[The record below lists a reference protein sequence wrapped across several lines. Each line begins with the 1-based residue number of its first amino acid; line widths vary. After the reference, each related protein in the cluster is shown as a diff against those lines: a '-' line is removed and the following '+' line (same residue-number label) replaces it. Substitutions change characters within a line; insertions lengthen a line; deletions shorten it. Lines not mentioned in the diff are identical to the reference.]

1 MADENLT
8 EGELDELLK
17 DVELTEEQKNAQ
29 MQEQS
34 LQGSQAKTFNL
45 GTQERLVRGRMP
57 TIETVHERFIRL
69 LRTTTSTL
77 FGQLTEIKTTATTT
91 CKYGELLSKHSQP
104 SNINLIRLKP
114 LRGTGLL
121 IIDPNLVL
129 YTVDNLFGGGA
140 RFPVTIE
147 GREFTTTE
155 LRIAG
160 TLLKIFFAS
169 YQEAWAPAYELECE
183 HVSSEM
189 NLSFVNIAMASEL
202 MSITTFTIVLG
213 ETNYEIDL
221 CIPYMMLEPIMDIL
235 TSQTQGM
242 VTEHDHAW
250 EDAMQDQVQAVEVEI
265 VANLG
270 KKTMPMEEIIA
281 LKAGDIIPL
290 AFLSEI
296 PVTIDN
302 VPVMSCRY
310 GIYNNQYALR
320 VEKLLK
326 PDASEYIKG
335 ANNGRRN

>member
-29 MQEQS
+29 KQEQN
-34 LQGSQAKTFNL
+34 LQGTQAKTFNL

-69 LRTTTSTL
+69 LRITASNL
-77 FGQLTEIKTTATTT
+77 FGALIEVKTSATTT

-104 SNINLIRLKP
+104 SNINLIKLKP

-140 RFPVTIE
+140 RFPVSIE
-147 GREFTTTE
+147 GREFTATE
-155 LRIAG
+155 MRIVG
-160 TLLKIFFAS
+160 TLLETFFTS
-169 YQEAWAPAYELECE
+169 YQEAWVPAYPIECD

-202 MSITTFTIVLG
+202 MATTTFTLTIG
-213 ETNYEIDL
+213 ETPYEIDL

-242 VTEHDHAW
+242 VAEHDHVW
-250 EDAMQDQVQAVEVEI
+250 EETLLQQVEAVEVEV

-270 KKTMPMEEIIA
+270 NKTMLMEEIIA
-281 LKAGDIIPL
+281 LKSGDIIPFPYS
-290 AFLSEI
+290 AEI
-296 PVTIDN
+296 PVTVDN
-302 VPVMSCRY
+302 VPVLSCRY

-335 ANNGRRN
+335 ATDGK

>member
-17 DVELTEEQKNAQ
+17 DVELTQEQKNAQ
-29 MQEQS
+29 MQGQS
-34 LQGSQAKTFNL
+34 LQGAQVKTFNL

-69 LRTTTSTL
+69 LRITISNL
-77 FGQLTEIKTTATTT
+77 FGTLIEVKTSATTT
-91 CKYGELLSKHSQP
+91 CKYSEMLAKHSQP
-104 SNINLIRLKP
+104 SNINLIKLKP

-140 RFPVTIE
+140 RFPVSIE
-147 GREFTTTE
+147 GREFTATE
-155 LRIAG
+155 MRIVG
-160 TLLKIFFAS
+160 TLLKTFFAS
-169 YQEAWAPAYELECE
+169 YQEAWAPAYEIECD

-202 MSITTFTIVLG
+202 MSTTTFTLVIG
-213 ETNYEIDL
+213 EASYEIDL

-242 VTEHDHAW
+242 VAEHDHVW
-250 EDAMQDQVQAVEVEI
+250 EETLLQQVEAVEVEV

-270 KKTMPMEEIIA
+270 NKTMLMEEIIA
-281 LKAGDIIPL
+281 LKSGDVIPFPYS
-290 AFLSEI
+290 AEI
-296 PVTIDN
+296 PVTVDN
-302 VPVMSCRY
+302 VPVLSCRY

-335 ANNGRRN
+335 ANDGK

>member
-29 MQEQS
+29 KQEQN
-34 LQGSQAKTFNL
+34 LQGTQAKPFNL
-45 GTQERLVRGRMP
+45 GAQERLVRGRMP

-69 LRTTTSTL
+69 LRITASNL
-77 FGQLTEIKTTATTT
+77 FGALIEVKTSATTT

-104 SNINLIRLKP
+104 SNINLIKLKP

-140 RFPVTIE
+140 RFPVSIE
-147 GREFTTTE
+147 GREFTATE
-155 LRIAG
+155 MRIVG
-160 TLLKIFFAS
+160 TLLKTFFTS
-169 YQEAWAPAYELECE
+169 YQEAWAPAYPIECD

-202 MSITTFTIVLG
+202 MATTTFTLTIG
-213 ETNYEIDL
+213 ETPYEIDL

-242 VTEHDHAW
+242 VAEHDHVW
-250 EDAMQDQVQAVEVEI
+250 EETLLQQVEAVEVEV

-270 KKTMPMEEIIA
+270 NKTMLMEEIIA
-281 LKAGDIIPL
+281 LKSGDIIPFPYS
-290 AFLSEI
+290 AEI
-296 PVTIDN
+296 PVTVDN
-302 VPVMSCRY
+302 VPVLSCRY

-335 ANNGRRN
+335 ATDGK

>member
-34 LQGSQAKTFNL
+34 LQGAPAKTFNL

-69 LRTTTSTL
+69 LRITASNL
-77 FGQLTEIKTTATTT
+77 FGALIEVKTSATTT

-104 SNINLIRLKP
+104 SNINLIKLKP

-140 RFPVTIE
+140 RFPVSIE
-147 GREFTTTE
+147 AREFTATAM
-155 LRIAG
+155 RIVG
-160 TLLKIFFAS
+160 TLLKTFFAS
-169 YQEAWAPAYELECE
+169 YQEAWAPAYEIECD

-202 MSITTFTIVLG
+202 MATTTFTLTIG
-213 ETNYEIDL
+213 ETPYEIDL

-242 VTEHDHAW
+242 VAEHDHVW
-250 EDAMQDQVQAVEVEI
+250 EETLLQQVEAVEVEV

-270 KKTMPMEEIIA
+270 NKTMLMEEIIA
-281 LKAGDIIPL
+281 LKSGDIIPFPYS
-290 AFLSEI
+290 AEI
-296 PVTIDN
+296 PVTVDN
-302 VPVMSCRY
+302 VPVLSCRY

-335 ANNGRRN
+335 ANDGK

>member
-8 EGELDELLK
+8 AGELDELLK
-17 DVELTEEQKNAQ
+17 DVELTEGHKNAQ
-29 MQEQS
+29 IQDQS
-34 LQGSQAKTFNL
+34 LQSGPAKSFNL

-69 LRTTTSTL
+69 LRITTSNL
-77 FGQLTEIKTTATTT
+77 FGQLTEIKTSPTTT

-104 SNINLIRLKP
+104 SNINLIKLKP

-121 IIDPNLVL
+121 ILDANFVL

-147 GREFTTTE
+147 GREFTATE
-155 LRIAG
+155 MRIVG
-160 TLLKIFFAS
+160 TLLATFFTS
-169 YQEAWAPAYELECE
+169 YQAAWAPTYAIECE

-202 MSITTFTIVLG
+202 MSITTFTIGIG
-213 ETNYEIDL
+213 EASFEMDL

-242 VTEHDHAW
+242 VSEHDHVW
-250 EDAMQDQVQAVEVEI
+250 EESLQEQVQAVQVEV

-270 KKTMPMEEIIA
+270 NKTMLMEEIIA
-281 LKAGDIIPL
+281 LKSGDIIPL
-290 AFLSEI
+290 SFISEI
-296 PVTIDN
+296 PVTVDN
-302 VPVMSCRY
+302 VPVLSCRY

-335 ANNGRRN
+335 ANDGR

>member
-34 LQGSQAKTFNL
+34 LQGAPAKTFNL

-69 LRTTTSTL
+69 LRITASNL
-77 FGQLTEIKTTATTT
+77 FGALIEVKTSATTT

-104 SNINLIRLKP
+104 SNINLIKLKP

-140 RFPVTIE
+140 RFPVSIE
-147 GREFTTTE
+147 GREFTATE
-155 LRIAG
+155 MRIVG
-160 TLLKIFFAS
+160 TLLNTFFTS
-169 YQEAWAPAYELECE
+169 YQEAWAPAYPIECD

-202 MSITTFTIVLG
+202 MATTTFTLTIG
-213 ETNYEIDL
+213 ETPYEIDL

-242 VTEHDHAW
+242 VAEHDHVW
-250 EDAMQDQVQAVEVEI
+250 EETLLQQVEAVEVEV

-270 KKTMPMEEIIA
+270 NKTMLMEEIIA
-281 LKAGDIIPL
+281 LKSGDIIPFPYS
-290 AFLSEI
+290 AEI
-296 PVTIDN
+296 PVTVDN
-302 VPVMSCRY
+302 VPVLSCRY

-335 ANNGRRN
+335 ANDGK

>member
-34 LQGSQAKTFNL
+34 LQGAPAKTFNL

-69 LRTTTSTL
+69 LRITASNL
-77 FGQLTEIKTTATTT
+77 FGALIEVKTSATTT

-104 SNINLIRLKP
+104 SNINLIKLKP

-140 RFPVTIE
+140 RFPVSIE
-147 GREFTTTE
+147 GREFTATE
-155 LRIAG
+155 MRIVG
-160 TLLKIFFAS
+160 TLLKTFFTS
-169 YQEAWAPAYELECE
+169 YQEAWAPAYEIECE
-183 HVSSEM
+183 HVNSEM

-202 MSITTFTIVLG
+202 MSTTTFTLAIG
-213 ETNYEIDL
+213 EASYEIDL

-242 VTEHDHAW
+242 VAEHDHVW
-250 EDAMQDQVQAVEVEI
+250 EETLLQQVEAVEVEV

-270 KKTMPMEEIIA
+270 NKTMLMEEIIA
-281 LKAGDIIPL
+281 LKSGDVIPFPYS
-290 AFLSEI
+290 AEI
-296 PVTIDN
+296 PVTVDN
-302 VPVMSCRY
+302 VPVLSCRY

-335 ANNGRRN
+335 ANDGK

>member
-29 MQEQS
+29 KQEQN
-34 LQGSQAKTFNL
+34 LQGTQAKTFNL

-69 LRTTTSTL
+69 LRITASNL
-77 FGQLTEIKTTATTT
+77 FGALIEVKTSATTT

-104 SNINLIRLKP
+104 SNINLIKLKP

-140 RFPVTIE
+140 RFPVSIE
-147 GREFTTTE
+147 GREFTATE
-155 LRIAG
+155 MRIVG
-160 TLLKIFFAS
+160 TLLKTFFTS
-169 YQEAWAPAYELECE
+169 YQEAWAPAYPIECD

-202 MSITTFTIVLG
+202 MATTTFTLTIG
-213 ETNYEIDL
+213 ETPYEIDL

-242 VTEHDHAW
+242 VAEHDHVW
-250 EDAMQDQVQAVEVEI
+250 EETLLQQVEAVEVEV

-270 KKTMPMEEIIA
+270 NKTMLMEEIIA
-281 LKAGDIIPL
+281 LKSGDIIPFPYS
-290 AFLSEI
+290 AEI
-296 PVTIDN
+296 PVTVDN
-302 VPVMSCRY
+302 VPVLSCRY

-335 ANNGRRN
+335 ATDGK

>member
-34 LQGSQAKTFNL
+34 LQGAPAKTFNL

-69 LRTTTSTL
+69 LRITASNL
-77 FGQLTEIKTTATTT
+77 FGTLIEVKTSATTT
-91 CKYGELLSKHSQP
+91 CKYGELLAKHSQP
-104 SNINLIRLKP
+104 SNINLIKLKP

-140 RFPVTIE
+140 RFPVSIE
-147 GREFTTTE
+147 GREFTATE
-155 LRIAG
+155 MRIVG
-160 TLLKIFFAS
+160 TLLKTFFSS
-169 YQEAWAPAYELECE
+169 YQEAWAPAYEIECD

-202 MSITTFTIVLG
+202 MSTTTFTLAIG
-213 ETNYEIDL
+213 EASYEIDL

-242 VTEHDHAW
+242 VAEHDHVW
-250 EDAMQDQVQAVEVEI
+250 EETLLQQVEAVEVEV

-270 KKTMPMEEIIA
+270 NKTMLMEEIIA
-281 LKAGDIIPL
+281 LKSGDVIPFPYS
-290 AFLSEI
+290 AEI
-296 PVTIDN
+296 PVTVDN
-302 VPVMSCRY
+302 VPVLSCRY

-335 ANNGRRN
+335 ANDGK

>member
-8 EGELDELLK
+8 EGELNELLK

-29 MQEQS
+29 MQEKS
-34 LQGSQAKTFNL
+34 LQGGSAKSFNL
-45 GTQERLVRGRMP
+45 GTQERLVRGRLP

-69 LRTTTSTL
+69 LRITSSNL
-77 FGQLTEIKTTATTT
+77 FGHLTEVKTSATTT

-104 SNINLIRLKP
+104 SNINLIKLKP

-121 IIDPNLVL
+121 ILDPNLVL

-147 GREFTTTE
+147 GREFTATE
-155 LRIAG
+155 MRIVS
-160 TLLKIFFAS
+160 TLLNMFFTS
-169 YQEAWAPAYELECE
+169 YQEAWAPTYAIECE

-202 MSITTFTIVLG
+202 MSITTFTVVIG
-213 ETNYEIDL
+213 EVSFEMDL

-242 VTEHDHAW
+242 LSEHDHVW
-250 EDAMQDQVQAVEVEI
+250 EESLLEQVQAVEVEV

-270 KKTMPMEEIIA
+270 NKTMLMEEIIA
-281 LKAGDIIPL
+281 LKSGDVIPL
-290 AFLSEI
+290 SFVSEI
-296 PVTIDN
+296 PVTVDN
-302 VPVMSCRY
+302 VPVLSCRY

-320 VEKLLK
+320 VERLLK

-335 ANNGRRN
+335 ANDGK